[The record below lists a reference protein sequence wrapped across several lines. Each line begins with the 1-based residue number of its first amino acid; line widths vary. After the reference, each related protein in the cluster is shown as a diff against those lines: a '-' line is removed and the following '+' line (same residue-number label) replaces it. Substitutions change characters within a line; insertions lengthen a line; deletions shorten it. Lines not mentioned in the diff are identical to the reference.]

1 MGSLIWGIIMLIG
14 GLSGKLVL
22 RGTNSSAALVVV
34 GCILII
40 IGIVRLVRR
49 GRAQAQS
56 SSYTAQ
62 GQGLPPVPPVPDAN
76 GQPLQQPG
84 SFSGVETGF
93 GAAQQAGQWNG
104 AQAAPSAENSGN
116 GQGTNPPL

>member
-22 RGTNSSAALVVV
+22 RGTNSSVALVVV
-34 GCILII
+34 GCILTT

-49 GRAQAQS
+49 GRAQTQA

-62 GQGLPPVPPVPDAN
+62 SQGLPPVPPVSNIN
-76 GQPLQQPG
+76 GQALQQPG
-84 SFSGVETGF
+84 SFPNNATGF
-93 GAAQQAGQWNG
+93 GTAPEASQLNG
-104 AQAAPSAENSGN
+104 VPASSAETTGN
-116 GQGTNPPL
+116 GPGSNL